1 MGSHSLR
8 PPAAERS
15 AQRSESPAK
24 ANHLAITA
32 GVLNEEAGGA
42 VSQREECERQAWQ
55 LSRGE
60 RLQPPWKVSQ
70 RKALGTVPRSLQDS
84 LEALSL
90 ASFYKQPI
98 LCCRPRPN
106 A

>member
-15 AQRSESPAK
+15 AQSSESPAK
-24 ANHLAITA
+24 ANHLVITA

-55 LSRGE
+55 LSRETPAPLEG
-60 RLQPPWKVSQ
+60 QP
-70 RKALGTVPRSLQDS
+70 AESLRYS
-84 LEALSL
+84 PS
-90 ASFYKQPI
+90 
-98 LCCRPRPN
+98 
-106 A
+106 